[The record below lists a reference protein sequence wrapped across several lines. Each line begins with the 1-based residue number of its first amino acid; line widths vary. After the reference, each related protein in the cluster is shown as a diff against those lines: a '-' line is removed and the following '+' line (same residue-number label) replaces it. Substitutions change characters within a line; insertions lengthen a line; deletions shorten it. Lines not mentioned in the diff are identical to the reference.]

1 VSVRK
6 CAKMADNLFNSVTD
20 PVPPVRHDI
29 ELIAVEDS
37 GKHYIY
43 LHDGMGYATPN
54 MVLDRDFAGI
64 LHLFDGK
71 RSISDILSDLSN
83 GRAASASVA
92 GGQANSEAKAQAD
105 SDNASDGNRSDSDR
119 ADNTDGDHD
128 APARRLLDIIRYL
141 DENGL
146 LQSPFY
152 RAKKSET
159 EELFEAATIRMPVC
173 AGSSYPDSPD
183 AIRALFDEAFSI
195 VQPVAVDVIKALYAP
210 HIDIRVGLDV
220 YARAFGPLKNL
231 RPKRVVILATSHYA
245 GLYYPYYDNLPFMVS
260 RKDFRTPLGRLK
272 CDSAFCKR
280 LAEAGDGAGVTLRDR
295 SHRIEHSIELHLL
308 FLQYLWDHDFSIVP
322 VLVGTLEELMYM
334 NGGHQSGQ
342 VEKFSARL
350 RSLLD
355 DDTLVLISG
364 DQAHVGRKFGDHLPA
379 SELFEDV
386 REFDRQF
393 LDQAAGGSA
402 DGILEQ
408 VRAVSDEYRICGFS
422 PLYTWLKTAGSAK
435 GRVTAYDLWD
445 ERERESAVS
454 YGSVLFTE

>member
-1 VSVRK
+1 
-6 CAKMADNLFNSVTD
+6 MADHLFNSVTD

-64 LHLFDGK
+64 LHFFDGK
-71 RSISDILSDLSN
+71 RSISDILGDLSN
-83 GRAASASVA
+83 GQSASASGDEDGYADVEA
-92 GGQANSEAKAQAD
+92 HGDRDGDEDRGGG
-105 SDNASDGNRSDSDR
+105 SDGNGESD
-119 ADNTDGDHD
+119 AEGEVNIDGNGD

-152 RAKKSET
+152 RAKKRET

-173 AGSSYPDSPD
+173 AGSSYPDSPV
-183 AIRALFDEAFSI
+183 AIRALFDEAFSR
-195 VQPVAVDVIKALYAP
+195 VQPAADDVIKALYAP
-210 HIDIRVGLDV
+210 HIDIRIGLDV
-220 YARAFGPLKNL
+220 YARAFSPLKNL

-260 RKDFRTPLGRLK
+260 RKDFQTPLGRLK
-272 CDSAFCKR
+272 CDSAFCER
-280 LAEAGDGAGVTLRDR
+280 LAEAGDEAGVTLRDR

-308 FLQYLWDHDFSIVP
+308 FLQYLWDHEFSIVP
-322 VLVGTLEELMYM
+322 VLVGPLEELMYM
-334 NGGHQSGQ
+334 NGSHQSGQ
-342 VEKFSARL
+342 VEKFSALL
-350 RSLLD
+350 RSLMD

-364 DQAHVGRKFGDHLPA
+364 DQAHVGRKFGDRVPA

-386 REFDRQF
+386 RAFDRQF

-402 DGILEQ
+402 EGILEQ

-422 PLYTWLKTAGSAK
+422 PLYTWLKTAGNAK

-445 ERERESAVS
+445 EQERESAVS
-454 YGSVLFTE
+454 YGSVLFTS

>member
-1 VSVRK
+1 
-6 CAKMADNLFNSVTD
+6 MADNLFNSVTD

-37 GKHYIY
+37 GREYIY
-43 LHDGMGYATPN
+43 LHDGMGYATPK

-64 LHLFDGK
+64 LHFFDGK
-71 RSISDILSDLSN
+71 RSITDILGELSN
-83 GRAASASVA
+83 GRAGSISADGGGNPVSDTA
-92 GGQANSEAKAQAD
+92 GEAEAD
-105 SDNASDGNRSDSDR
+105 
-119 ADNTDGDHD
+119 ADADVP
-128 APARRLLDIIRYL
+128 APAMRLLDIIRYL

-152 RAKKSET
+152 REKKRET
-159 EELFEAATIRMPVC
+159 EESFEAASVRMPVC
-173 AGSSYPDSPD
+173 AGSSYPESAD
-183 AIRALFDEAFSI
+183 AIRALFDEAFSR
-195 VQPVAVDVIKALYAP
+195 VQAPGDYQKNSGIKALYAP

-231 RPKRVVILATSHYA
+231 RPKRVVILATSHYS

-260 RKDFRTPLGRLK
+260 RKDFKTPLGRLK
-272 CDSAFCKR
+272 SDIEFCEH
-280 LAEAGDGAGVTLRDR
+280 LAEAGDEAGVTLRDR

-322 VLVGTLEELMYM
+322 VLVGPLEELMYM
-334 NGGHQSGQ
+334 NGSHQSGQ
-342 VEKFSARL
+342 VGKFSARL

-364 DQAHVGRKFGDHLPA
+364 DQAHVGRKFGDSIPA

-422 PLYTWLKTAGSAK
+422 PLYTWLKTAGSAR

-454 YGSVLFTE
+454 FGSVLYTE

>member
-1 VSVRK
+1 M
-6 CAKMADNLFNSVTD
+6 KMADNLFNSITD

-37 GKHYIY
+37 GRDYIY

-64 LHLFDGK
+64 LPFFDGK
-71 RSISDILSDLSN
+71 RSISDILGELSN
-83 GRAASASVA
+83 GRTA
-92 GGQANSEAKAQAD
+92 
-105 SDNASDGNRSDSDR
+105 
-119 ADNTDGDHD
+119 D

-152 RAKKSET
+152 REKKRET
-159 EELFEAATIRMPVC
+159 EELFEAASIRMPVC
-173 AGSSYPDSPD
+173 AGTSYPETPD
-183 AIRALFDEAFSI
+183 AIRALFDEAFSR
-195 VQPVAVDVIKALYAP
+195 VQAAPGDHQKNTGIKALYAP
-210 HIDIRVGLDV
+210 HIDIRIGLDV

-231 RPKRVVILATSHYA
+231 CPKRVVILATSHYS
-245 GLYYPYYDNLPFMVS
+245 GLHYPYYDNLPFMVS
-260 RKDFRTPLGRLK
+260 RKDFQTPLGRLK
-272 CDSAFCKR
+272 SDSEFCER
-280 LAEAGDGAGVTLRDR
+280 LAEAGDEAGVTLRDR

-322 VLVGTLEELMYM
+322 VLVGPLEELMYM
-334 NGGHQSGQ
+334 NGSHQSGQ

-350 RSLLD
+350 RSLMD
-355 DDTLVLISG
+355 EDTLVLISG
-364 DQAHVGRKFGDHLPA
+364 DQAHVGRKFGDPVPA

-386 REFDRQF
+386 RAFDKQF
-393 LDQAAGGSA
+393 LDEVAGGSA

-408 VRAVSDEYRICGFS
+408 VRTVSDEYRICGFS
-422 PLYTWLKTAGSAK
+422 PLYTWLKTAGSTK

-454 YGSVLFTE
+454 FGSVLFTE

>member
-1 VSVRK
+1 
-6 CAKMADNLFNSVTD
+6 MADNLFNSITD

-37 GKHYIY
+37 GREYIY
-43 LHDGMGYATPN
+43 LHDGMGYATPK

-64 LHLFDGK
+64 LHFFDGK
-71 RSISDILSDLSN
+71 RSISDILGELSN
-83 GRAASASVA
+83 GRAADASEA
-92 GGQANSEAKAQAD
+92 EGQAESEADNEADGQAD
-105 SDNASDGNRSDSDR
+105 TVNHSDGSGEADR
-119 ADNTDGDHD
+119 ADNAESDHD
-128 APARRLLDIIRYL
+128 APAMRLLDIIRYL

-152 RAKKSET
+152 REKKRET
-159 EELFEAATIRMPVC
+159 EESFEAASVRMPVC
-173 AGSSYPDSPD
+173 AGSSYPESAD
-183 AIRALFDEAFSI
+183 AIRALFDEAFNR
-195 VQPVAVDVIKALYAP
+195 VQAPDDHQKNTGIKALYAP
-210 HIDIRVGLDV
+210 HIDIRIGLDV

-231 RPKRVVILATSHYA
+231 RPKRVVILATSHYS

-260 RKDFRTPLGRLK
+260 RKDFQTPLGRLK
-272 CDSAFCKR
+272 SDSEFCER
-280 LAEAGDGAGVTLRDR
+280 LAGAGDEAGATLRDR

-308 FLQYLWDHDFSIVP
+308 FLQYLWGHDFSIVP
-322 VLVGTLEELMYM
+322 VLVGPLEELMYM
-334 NGGHQSGQ
+334 NGSHQSGQ

-350 RSLLD
+350 RSLMD
-355 DDTLVLISG
+355 EDTLVLISG
-364 DQAHVGRKFGDHLPA
+364 DQAHVGRKFGDRVPA

-402 DGILEQ
+402 EGILEQ

-422 PLYTWLKTAGSAK
+422 PLYTWLKTAESTK
-435 GRVTAYDLWD
+435 GTVTAYDLWD

-454 YGSVLFTE
+454 FGSVLFTE